1 MIDKCL
7 IVPILACAYALIV
20 SPLLIHVTSG
30 PANTTS
36 LMAKVQNLMTPRP
49 ENKIVWPAL
58 AAIAVVLAIRNWSR
72 LTLPPHIKYLFA
84 YLALAGVS
92 VLWAVKPDFSSTR
105 FLLQLTIVTS
115 IVLPALLAGR
125 TVDLMRGVFLCYAFA
140 TILNIFFV
148 LNQTPIIYNGNEV
161 IGYPGYFIFKGI
173 LGECA
178 AIAFLLALY
187 EILHPGHRRA
197 LGIIVIV
204 IAIYLMIASQS
215 KGSLGL
221 ALLAPLL
228 AGLTLIIGKKTRVS
242 PAIVLLPIPICY
254 AVLSNVVGNLI
265 NRISYMMYGN
275 YTLSGRTFI
284 WDFVNVE
291 IGRRPLLGWGY
302 QSFWLVGA
310 DAPSV
315 IDAPG
320 WIKGMPSSHNGYLET
335 MVDTGY
341 LGLALFIVFIFTTL
355 RAIGRIAD
363 REPTRAWLVLSL
375 ALFVVLVN
383 FLESVWMHGMDMLW
397 LVFLIVVAE
406 TARCSRPLH
415 PGFVPEPVLRGPFI
429 AKRRPDFARA
439 RSIPGLA
446 RYQNRRT

>member
-1 MIDKCL
+1 M
-7 IVPILACAYALIV
+7 Y
-20 SPLLIHVTSG
+20 VTAG
-30 PANTTS
+30 PPNTSS

-58 AAIAVVLAIRNWSR
+58 AAISVVLVIRNWSR
-72 LTLPPHIKYLFA
+72 LTLPSHIKYLFA

-105 FLLQLTIVTS
+105 FMLQLAIVTS
-115 IVLPALLAGR
+115 IVLPALLAVR
-125 TVDLMRGVFLCYAFA
+125 TVDMMRGVFLCYAFA
-140 TILNIFFV
+140 TILNVFFV
-148 LNQTPIIYNGNEV
+148 MNQTPIIYNGNEV
-161 IGYPGYFIFKGI
+161 IGYPGYFVFKGI

-178 AIAFLLALY
+178 AIAILLSLY

-197 LGIIVIV
+197 LGFIVII
-204 IAIYLMIASQS
+204 IAIYLMIVSQS

-221 ALLAPLL
+221 ALLAPFL
-228 AGLTLIIGKKTRVS
+228 AGLTLIIGKKMRVS

-265 NRISYMMYGN
+265 NRISYMLYGN

-284 WDFVNVE
+284 WDYVNLE

-302 QSFWLVGA
+302 QSFWLVGP

-315 IDAPG
+315 VEAPG
-320 WIKGMPSSHNGYLET
+320 WIKGMPSSHNGYLDT
-335 MVDTGY
+335 MLDTGY
-341 LGLALFIVFIFTTL
+341 VGFALLIIFIFTTL

-363 REPTRAWLVLSL
+363 REPARAWLVLSL
-375 ALFVVLVN
+375 ALFVILVN

-397 LVFLIVVAE
+397 LVFLIVAAE
-406 TARCSRPLH
+406 TARCSQPFH
-415 PGFVPEPVLRGPFI
+415 PGLVSEPVLRGSAT

-439 RSIPGLA
+439 GTLA
-446 RYQNRRT
+446 RRT